1 MARAARNSSL
11 ETRTARARLRIR
23 RTPYF
28 AKIAK
33 GLRLGYYRGAVAGSW
48 VARCYRGAGVY
59 ATEALGIADDTL
71 EADGVKVLDYWQA
84 QEHARR
90 WGERQRLIAE
100 GMLREG
106 SYTVF
111 NAVTDYLAEIQAE
124 KSPAAVQGAK
134 YVFDAWIL
142 PDLGAIQVEK
152 LTTDRINRWR
162 NKLATQPKRV
172 RKKRTAIEPATRE
185 TPDDEDARR
194 ARKATAN
201 RILTMLKA
209 ALNRAFHADRV
220 SSDSAWRKVKPFKKV
235 DEAVVRYLSAA
246 EARRLVRGLPRRF
259 PEAGAGRPPHRLPLL
274 RARPPEM
281 RQFQPRQRHAGDPA
295 QQGQNPPRRA
305 DRRGRQS
312 FADWTE
318 ESRACR
324 SRIPARR
331 RRPSGAP
338 RTRSGRSDEASERAG
353 IAPAVNFHIL
363 RHTHGSHL
371 AMNGVPMGV
380 IAAQL
385 GHADTRMT
393 EKHYAHLAPS
403 YVAQTIR
410 ANFPK
415 LDLDADSKVVRVQA
429 KGQHREEIEVALAP
443 KNSRRS
449 GNTVQIYPDAE
460 ALENCS
466 GVGASV

>member
-23 RTPYF
+23 RAPYF

-48 VARCYRGAGVY
+48 IASYYRGAHTYDTNAIG
-59 ATEALGIADDTL
+59 AADDTV
-71 EADGVKVLDYWQA
+71 EADGIKVLDYWQA

-106 SYTVF
+106 SYTVD
-111 NAVTDYLAEIQAE
+111 NAVTDYLAEIKAE
-124 KSPAAVQGAK
+124 KSPASLQGAK

-142 PDLGAIQVEK
+142 PELGAIQVEK

-172 RKKRTAIEPATRE
+172 RKKLTATEPATRE

-209 ALNRAFHADRV
+209 ALNRAFHADRI
-220 SSDSAWRKVKPFKKV
+220 SSDAAWRKVKPFKRV
-235 DEAVVRYLSAA
+235 DEAVVRYLSPA
-246 EARRLVRGLPRRF
+246 EARRLVNACAEDFRKLVQAALLTGCRYSELARLKCGGFNSDSGKLAIRLSKGKVRHVVLTD
-259 PEAGAGRPPHRLPLL
+259 EAQAVFEAWTADHATTDLVFL
-274 RARPPEM
+274 RADGEAWGVSHQKRPLE
-281 RQFQPRQRHAGDPA
+281 
-295 QQGQNPPRRA
+295 
-305 DRRGRQS
+305 
-312 FADWTE
+312 
-318 ESRACR
+318 
-324 SRIPARR
+324 
-331 RRPSGAP
+331 
-338 RTRSGRSDEASERAG
+338 EASARAG
-353 IAPAVNFHIL
+353 IVPAVNFHIL

-403 YVAQTIR
+403 YIAQSIR
-410 ANFPK
+410 ANFPV
-415 LDLDADSKVVRVQA
+415 LGIGGDGKVVPLRRT
-429 KGQHREEIEVALAP
+429 KGAA
-443 KNSRRS
+443 
-449 GNTVQIYPDAE
+449 
-460 ALENCS
+460 
-466 GVGASV
+466 